1 MDPGAYFETVVIT
14 LLLVLTFLTI
24 VLAFIYMIFGKEEA
38 PKTQT

>member
-14 LLLVLTFLTI
+14 ALLVLTFLTI
-24 VLAFIYMIFGKEEA
+24 VLAFIYIIWGREES